1 MPFHLP
7 PKWYRDTTEKLVDE
21 LEKELGK
28 LTAETAW
35 RYMYALVGWFQ
46 SIDGQRWFHLNDRL
60 TQKGGQEEAKRG
72 EDFLRRNL
80 APKSKVSLED
90 LVDQIGKKY
99 DAEWVK
105 QGNKSR
111 SWERARPNTTGNSM
125 EVALQVL
132 IHRING
138 VLPSRAP
145 KLNTL
150 RGFELAP
157 PGYHRQPDLV
167 LFTPADF
174 RLIISTKWTLRK
186 DRLGTYLHEAYF
198 YKQRRPDVQIAFVV
212 SEYNLNILEN
222 LVRDPLVE
230 RVYHLHLPMLLEVH
244 EPFAKY
250 KTAGSVPLATL
261 LKSNPDR
268 KGFGRWLGLSERL
281 FDLSTLF
288 QDVDGLKPVA
298 GPAPEPEE
306 TPAEEDQE
314 DEGEPDDTQL
324 RLT

>member
-1 MPFHLP
+1 MAFHLP
-7 PKWYRDTTEKLVDE
+7 PKWYRNTTEKLVDE
-21 LEKELGK
+21 LEPKLGK
-28 LTAETAW
+28 LTAESAW

-46 SIDGQRWFHLNDRL
+46 LVDGKRLLHLNDRL
-60 TQKGGQEEAKRG
+60 TKKGGQEEARRG
-72 EDFLRRNL
+72 EEFLRHNL
-80 APKSKVSLED
+80 APKSKASLEE
-90 LVDQIGKKY
+90 LVDQIGSEY
-99 DAEWVK
+99 DAEWVR

-111 SWERARPNTTGNSM
+111 SWEANRPNTTGNSM
-125 EVALQVL
+125 EVSLQVL
-132 IHRING
+132 IRRING

-167 LFTPADF
+167 LFSPGDF

-212 SEYNLNILEN
+212 CEYNLNILEN

-230 RVYHLHLPMLLEVH
+230 RVYHVHLPMLLEVH

-250 KTAGSVPLATL
+250 KTTGSVPLVTL
-261 LKSNPDR
+261 LGSNPER
-268 KGFGRWLGLSERL
+268 RGFARWLGLSDRL

-288 QDVDGLKPVA
+288 QDIDGLKPT

-306 TPAEEDQE
+306 MASQDDRDEDDE
-314 DEGEPDDTQL
+314 DDAQL

>member
-1 MPFHLP
+1 
-7 PKWYRDTTEKLVDE
+7 
-21 LEKELGK
+21 
-28 LTAETAW
+28 
-35 RYMYALVGWFQ
+35 MYALVGWFQ
-46 SIDGQRWFHLNDRL
+46 SVDSQRLFHLNDRL
-60 TQKGGQEEAKRG
+60 TKKAGEEEAKRG
-72 EDFLRRNL
+72 EDFLKRNL
-80 APKSKVSLED
+80 APKSKVGLED

-99 DAEWVK
+99 DAEWVE

-111 SWERARPNTTGNSM
+111 SWERNRPNTTGNSM
-125 EVALQVL
+125 EVSLQVL
-132 IHRING
+132 IRRISG

-222 LVRDPLVE
+222 LVTDPLVE
-230 RVYHLHLPMLLEVH
+230 RVYHMHLPMLLAVH

-250 KTAGSVPLATL
+250 KTAGNVPLATL
-261 LKSNPDR
+261 LKSNQER
-268 KGFGRWLGLSERL
+268 KGFGRWLGLSDRL

-288 QDVDGLKPVA
+288 QDIEGLKPTG
-298 GPAPEPEE
+298 GPAPEPEDA
-306 TPAEEDQE
+306 PVDEEQDDE
-314 DEGEPDDTQL
+314 DE
-324 RLT
+324 